1 MRTSSLT
8 LNLGKNNLKKTQTG
22 IWHFEFVEIQI
33 TILAYCFKVVSLTE
47 NDSCKKELKRQLQ
60 DFSYLAENM

>member
-22 IWHFEFVEIQI
+22 IWHFEFVEIQM
-33 TILAYCFKVVSLTE
+33 TILAYSFKVVKFNRERL
-47 NDSCKKELKRQLQ
+47 LQ
-60 DFSYLAENM
+60 KGVKTPVARL

>member
-33 TILAYCFKVVSLTE
+33 TILAYCFKVVKFNRERL
-47 NDSCKKELKRQLQ
+47 LQKRVKTPVARL
-60 DFSYLAENM
+60 